1 MNFIDV
7 PKPGGPEALV
17 MAECAVPT
25 PGPGEV
31 LIKVAAAGV
40 NRADILQRQ
49 GHYPSPP
56 GAPKYPGLEVSGI
69 IERLGP
75 GASEFREGDRVCAL
89 LQGGGYAQYVCA
101 AEGQVLPLPAG
112 VDLVQGAALPE
123 ACFTV
128 WSNVFMFGRLAAGE
142 TLLVHG
148 GTSGIGVTAIQ
159 LAKIH
164 GARVLATAGS
174 EAKCRMCESLG
185 ATAINYRN
193 QDFVAAVRELTR
205 GGANVILDM
214 IAGDYTAR
222 NIDALAE
229 EGRLVVIATQGGI
242 SSTINML
249 KIMQKRATL
258 TGSTLRPRPVAF
270 KAEVKRQLLRQVWP
284 AIADGRYRII
294 IDRTFPLAEAAA
306 AHQRMESS
314 EHIGKILL
322 TVEG

>member
-1 MNFIDV
+1 MKFIDV
-7 PKPGGPEALV
+7 PKPGDPDALV
-17 MAECAVPT
+17 IAECPVPL

-31 LIKVAAAGV
+31 LIKVAAAGL

-49 GHYPSPP
+49 GHYPPPP
-56 GAPKYPGLEVSGI
+56 GAPKHPGLEVSGLV
-69 IERLGP
+69 ERLGP

-128 WSNVFMFGRLAAGE
+128 WSNVFMFGRLTAGE

-159 LAKIH
+159 LAKAR

-185 ATAINYRN
+185 ATAINYRT
-193 QDFVAAVRELTR
+193 QDFAAAVRELTR

-229 EGRLVVIATQGGI
+229 EGRLVVIATQGGV

-249 KIMQKRATL
+249 KIMQKRAVL
-258 TGSTLRPRPVAF
+258 TGSTLRPRPVVF
-270 KAEVKRQLLRQVWP
+270 KAEVKRQLLRHVWP
-284 AIADGRYRII
+284 AIADGSYRIV
-294 IDRTFPLAEAAA
+294 IDRAFPLPEAAA
-306 AHQRMESS
+306 AHRRMESS

-322 TVEG
+322 TVDR